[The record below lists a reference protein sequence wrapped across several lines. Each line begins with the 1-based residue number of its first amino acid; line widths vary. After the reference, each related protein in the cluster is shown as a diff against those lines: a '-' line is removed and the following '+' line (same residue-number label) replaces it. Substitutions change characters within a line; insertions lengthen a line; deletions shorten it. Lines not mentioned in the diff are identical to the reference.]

1 MENKIEYKFNNYNAT
16 VIIPDNFNGKWIWKT
31 EFFTA
36 FDQAEQEL
44 LKLGYARVY
53 YQISDMYGNAKAI
66 RLMHEFHK
74 DLLKRFTNFTD
85 KAILFG
91 FSRGGLYAFNYSITY
106 PELVE
111 KVYLDAPVLDLK
123 TWPRIGIFE
132 HYEMLK
138 MMNLD
143 ETTLAYFNENPVDNF
158 AEYFSH
164 NIPTLV
170 IAGQKDSVVSYYRN
184 SYQMIEYAK
193 NNGINLQ
200 YILKPECDHHPHSIE
215 DVKPI
220 IDFITRE
227 E

>member
-1 MENKIEYKFNNYNAT
+1 MNNKKEYVYNGNKAT

-36 FDQAEQEL
+36 FDRAEQAL
-44 LKLGYARVY
+44 LEQGYARVY
-53 YQISDMYGNAKAI
+53 YQISDMYGNNKAI

-74 DLLKRFTNFTD
+74 DLLKRFSNFCS

-91 FSRGGLYAFNYSITY
+91 FSRGGLYAFNYAITY
-106 PELVE
+106 PESVE

-123 TWPRIGIFE
+123 SWPRIGIFE

-143 ETTLAYFNENPVDNF
+143 ETTLAYFNENPTDNF

-164 NIPTLV
+164 KIPTLL
-170 IAGQKDSVVSYYRN
+170 IAGAKDSVVSYYHN
-184 SYQMIEYAK
+184 AYQMIEYCK
-193 NNGINLQ
+193 TNDIELK
-200 YILKPECDHHPHSIE
+200 YIVKPECDHHPHSLD
-215 DVKPI
+215 DVSPI
-220 IDFITRE
+220 LEFVKGE
-227 E
+227 N